1 MVQGTMSVADA
12 VSLSTYPLL
21 DLQSSQGQALV
32 ERCRKA
38 LGDTG
43 ACELTAFV
51 TSKALEELVQES
63 VLLEKEA
70 FFNAVTGNAYL
81 DTPSSDL
88 PLNHVRRLTEPTR
101 LGAVAYDQFPRASLM
116 RRLYEWEPLKN
127 FIGKVIGIDK
137 IYHYGDP
144 LGALN
149 LSVMG
154 DGDYLRWHFDQTDFV
169 SSLMVR
175 NADEG
180 GHFEYVPQIR
190 NRDQE
195 NYEKVEAVLK
205 GDLSSV
211 VHLANAPG
219 SLVLFMGRY
228 SLHRVTPI
236 RGKTSRLIG
245 LFGFDTQPGVT
256 SSDHLR
262 KIRYGRTHVLTP
274 K

>member
-1 MVQGTMSVADA
+1 MFPIEASVADA
-12 VSLSTYPLL
+12 ISLQKYPLL
-21 DLQSSQGQALV
+21 DLDKPSGRALV
-32 ERCRKA
+32 EKCRDLLKT
-38 LGDTG
+38 TG
-43 ACELTAFV
+43 ACELTGFV
-51 TSKALEELVQES
+51 TPSALEALVQES
-63 VLLEKEA
+63 ILLAKEA
-70 FFNAVTGNAYL
+70 YFNAVVGNAYL
-81 DTPSSDL
+81 DTPSADL
-88 PLNHVRRLTEPTR
+88 PPDHVRRLTERTR
-101 LGAVAYDQFPRASLM
+101 LGAVAYDQFPRASLL
-116 RRLYEWEPLKN
+116 RRIYEWEPLKA
-127 FIGKVIGIDK
+127 FIGKVIGIEK

-149 LSVMG
+149 LSVME

-175 NADEG
+175 NSDEG
-180 GHFEYVPQIR
+180 GHFEYVPLIR
-190 NRDQE
+190 SGAEE
-195 NYEKVEAVLK
+195 NYDKVKKVLQ

-245 LFGFDTQPGVT
+245 LFGFDTQPGVV

-262 KIRYGRTHVLTP
+262 KIRYGRTHVLAP

>member
-1 MVQGTMSVADA
+1 MTPVSDA
-12 VSLSTYPLL
+12 VSLTKYPLL
-21 DLQSSQGQALV
+21 NLDTPSGQALV
-32 ERCRKA
+32 ERCRES
-38 LGDTG
+38 LGATG
-43 ACELTAFV
+43 ACELAGFV
-51 TSKALEELVQES
+51 TPEALGELVRES
-63 VLLEKEA
+63 TVLEKEA
-70 FFNAVTGNAYL
+70 FFNAVVGNAYL
-81 DTPSSDL
+81 DTPSADL
-88 PLNHVRRLTEPTR
+88 PPNHVRRLTEPTR

-116 RRLYEWEPLKN
+116 RRLYEWEPLKA
-127 FIGKVIGIDK
+127 FIGKVIGIEK

-190 NRDQE
+190 NRTDE
-195 NYEKVEAVLK
+195 NYDKVEAVLK

-245 LFGFDTQPGVT
+245 LFGFDTQPGVV

-262 KIRYGRTHVLTP
+262 KIRYGRTHVLQP